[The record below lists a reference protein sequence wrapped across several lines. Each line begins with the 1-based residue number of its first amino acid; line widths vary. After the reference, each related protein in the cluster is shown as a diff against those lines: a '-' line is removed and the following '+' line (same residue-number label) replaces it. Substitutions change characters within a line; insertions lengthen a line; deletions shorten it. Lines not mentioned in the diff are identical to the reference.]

1 MAKEVDTG
9 RRFESTFT
17 GKCFIGFVIA
27 FEVSYNILLH
37 IGPTAELSSWPW
49 LRAKVRDS
57 TDYRLLHCAFVR
69 EWFKFNPAMG
79 AHHCWLECD
88 EYRSSQIEGTG
99 GRAPRFDPC
108 VRYCSIRHCTFIH
121 CEPKKTPKCILSY
134 LLQNDANSGK
144 VWNIFCRFNLP

>member
-27 FEVSYNILLH
+27 FEVSYNTLLH

-108 VRYCSIRHCTFIH
+108 VRYCSIRHCTYTVNR
-121 CEPKKTPKCILSY
+121 KKHQNVFCHIFYKTTPIL
-134 LLQNDANSGK
+134 AKSGTY
-144 VWNIFCRFNLP
+144 FAD